1 MSGSEDNTSSGTASI
16 STHVQHIWLRLHPL
30 LIFALEWHQPLEALP
45 KSTVFPFNVNN
56 SQTQIEHHHCKGISP
71 LDLCSNLSMDTAFT
85 SLPTLGAQGF
95 LILFLPIFSFICGV
109 CVYVCFCLVLLIL
122 LLCALQ

>member
-1 MSGSEDNTSSGTASI
+1 MSGSKDNTSSGTASI
-16 STHVQHIWLRLHPL
+16 STHVRHIWLQLHPL

-56 SQTQIEHHHCKGISP
+56 SQTQIEHHHCKGTGP

-95 LILFLPIFSFICGV
+95 LVL
-109 CVYVCFCLVLLIL
+109 FCLYFHLFVGFVYM
-122 LLCALQ
+122 CVFA